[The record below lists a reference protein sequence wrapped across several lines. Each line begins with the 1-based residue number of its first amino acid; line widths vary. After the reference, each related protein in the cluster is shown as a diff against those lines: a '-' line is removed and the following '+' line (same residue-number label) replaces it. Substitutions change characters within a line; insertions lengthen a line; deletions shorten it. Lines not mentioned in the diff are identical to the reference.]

1 MTYTYPDLVD
11 IHFRTLTQQ
20 GEAKAAL
27 IETAPG
33 IPVDLLAL
41 FGLVRDLWRLLRPVA
56 PAPAFRA
63 HLGQQLVTEAR
74 RQQTQ
79 RALGVPSRHPAR
91 PRWIAPATAIG
102 TASLV
107 GVGVGVGA
115 YAFWRRNRQTA
126 VSDQPLAA

>member
-1 MTYTYPDLVD
+1 MTYTYPDLLD
-11 IHFRTLTQQ
+11 IHYQTLAQQ
-20 GEAKAAL
+20 GETKASL

-33 IPVDLLAL
+33 VPADLLAL
-41 FGLVRDLWRLLRPVA
+41 FGLVRDLWRLLRPVS
-56 PAPAFRA
+56 PTPAFRSS
-63 HLGQQLVTEAR
+63 LGQQLVTEAR

-79 RALGVPSRHPAR
+79 RALGMSPRQPSR

-115 YAFWRRNRQTA
+115 YAFWRRSRQA
-126 VSDQPLAA
+126 AASDQPLAA